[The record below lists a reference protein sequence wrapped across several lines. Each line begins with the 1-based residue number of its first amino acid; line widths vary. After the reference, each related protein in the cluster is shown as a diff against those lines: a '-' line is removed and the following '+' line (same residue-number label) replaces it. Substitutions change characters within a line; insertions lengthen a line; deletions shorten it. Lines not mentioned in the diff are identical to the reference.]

1 MGYKNGGLVI
11 ATIPVTVLFIF
22 SILWSFD
29 KYTTYLCGKEEVV
42 DIEFVTEKQIEFSYE
57 FDGIIYSVTRDVS
70 EYRKSIQND
79 LLKAKKVSILTY
91 KANAPLVIDLKDVNN
106 IRMKMLFWGM
116 IYTLVFLSLNSKSST
131 PR

>member
-1 MGYKNGGLVI
+1 MY
-11 ATIPVTVLFIF
+11 
-22 SILWSFD
+22 
-29 KYTTYLCGKEEVV
+29 GKEKIVEV
-42 DIEFVTEKQIEFSYE
+42 EFVTEKQIEFSYE
-57 FDGIIYSVTRDVS
+57 FDGIIYSITRDVS

-131 PR
+131 PK